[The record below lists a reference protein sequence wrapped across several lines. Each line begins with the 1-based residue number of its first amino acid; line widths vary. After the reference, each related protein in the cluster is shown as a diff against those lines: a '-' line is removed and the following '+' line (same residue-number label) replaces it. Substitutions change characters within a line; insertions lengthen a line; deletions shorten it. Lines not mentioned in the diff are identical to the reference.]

1 MPHEADLVLQ
11 CCRLL
16 RGFTHPQTY
25 FGEQGLET
33 VTQFSVEEF
42 RMKVSCSS
50 SQPGTFFGSSAPMQV
65 NQLLALTL
73 DAGDFFYG

>member
-25 FGEQGLET
+25 FGEQGLEQ

-42 RMKVSCSS
+42 RMKV
-50 SQPGTFFGSSAPMQV
+50 

-73 DAGDFFYG
+73 DAGKLITM